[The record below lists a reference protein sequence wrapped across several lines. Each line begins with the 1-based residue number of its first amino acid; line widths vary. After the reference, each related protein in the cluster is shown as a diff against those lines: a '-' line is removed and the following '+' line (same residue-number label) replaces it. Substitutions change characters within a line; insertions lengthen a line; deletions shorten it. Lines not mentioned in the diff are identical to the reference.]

1 MIKRNHPRYGE
12 LDRESRLLLILS
24 GLYAIAT
31 VLSGM
36 FVNVYLWKIK
46 RDIFLIGWFHLA
58 QYVCVGLTSIFAG
71 WMVKRVDRVVSI
83 RLGVSVQA
91 IFYSSV
97 LFLGEK
103 APMHVLWLGALL
115 GIGMGFFWLGYY
127 LLYFEITERHN
138 RDRYNGLNGLL
149 SSLAGIIAPFVSG
162 LIITRVDKLVGYQLI
177 FALALGIFIA
187 AVAISFFLK
196 YREARGEFG
205 FRKVIRQ
212 ALQRGNAW
220 ANVSKGM
227 IGHGLREGVFHFLIG
242 LVVFIITKNELTLG
256 TYFTVT
262 YLVLMIAYALLHKL
276 IKPSNRLRMML
287 IGAVMMG
294 ICFIP
299 FVFFPNQTTIFVY
312 GVGVSF
318 FFPFYFAPL
327 TAMVFDLIGEN
338 RQAVTNRVE
347 YVVLREV
354 SLNLGRAMGMLLM
367 LCWLWL
373 VPDPFD
379 LRWFLFGLGFVQIY
393 TWFAL
398 RRIPQIGVT

>member
-1 MIKRNHPRYGE
+1 MTKSIHPQYGK

-58 QYVCVGLTSIFAG
+58 QYVCVGLSSIFAG

-83 RLGVSVQA
+83 RLGVSIQA
-91 IFYSSV
+91 IFYFSV

-138 RDRYNGLNGLL
+138 RDRYNGLNGLF
-149 SSLAGIIAPFVSG
+149 SSLAGIVAPFVSG
-162 LIITRVDKLVGYQLI
+162 LIITRVDKLTGYQLI
-177 FALALGIFIA
+177 FSLSLGIFVA
-187 AVAISFFLK
+187 AVAVSFFLK

-205 FRKVIRQ
+205 FRKVVRQ
-212 ALQRGNAW
+212 VLQRENAW
-220 ANVSKGM
+220 TDVSKAM

-242 LVVFIITKNELTLG
+242 LVVYMITKSELTLG
-256 TYFTVT
+256 SYFTVT
-262 YLVLMIAYALLHKL
+262 YLVLMIAYALLNKWV
-276 IKPSNRLRMML
+276 KPSNRIRMML

-294 ICFIP
+294 IWFIP
-299 FVFFPNQTTIFVY
+299 FALFPDQTTIFLY

-338 RQAVTNRVE
+338 QQAVNNRVE

-354 SLNLGRAMGMLLM
+354 ALNLGRVMGLILL
-367 LCWLWL
+367 LGWLWL
-373 VPDPFD
+373 FPDPFE
-379 LRWFLFGLGFVQIY
+379 LRWFLFALGFVQIY

-398 RRIPQIGVT
+398 RRIPQMRVT